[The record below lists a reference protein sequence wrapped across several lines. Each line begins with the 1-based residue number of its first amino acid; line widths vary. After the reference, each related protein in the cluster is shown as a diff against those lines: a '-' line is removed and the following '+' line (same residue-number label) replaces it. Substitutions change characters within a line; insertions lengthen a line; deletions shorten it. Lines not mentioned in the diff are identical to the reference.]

1 MRPRALLGFAG
12 LSSLFVVLVA
22 LIVLSSACA
31 GGGALR
37 RFGPAGPEDVREALA
52 AWSAAQQRADS
63 LPPSRLLYD
72 ARMGTSGLPSVP
84 GTLAVTY
91 GGNRVHTASLT
102 GPFGSRVAEYREGES
117 KGEGERKSEGERK
130 GVGVI
135 TGEDRKAFVVDPD
148 ALRSVLAGVW
158 RGAPDVPAPTIAG
171 RDGSDFLLTWSG
183 GAGASRA
190 EAVLDLPSQRLR
202 SLALSGSGGRLSIS
216 YAGEFRP
223 WPERIALKEE
233 SSGRSLSL
241 SLIATEPL
249 EGVAPPAAPASAS
262 PDNLNPNRP

>member
-1 MRPRALLGFAG
+1 MRPRALLGLAG
-12 LSSLFVVLVA
+12 LSSLFVL
-22 LIVLSSACA
+22 LTACA

-52 AWSAAQQRADS
+52 AWTSAQQRADS

-91 GGNRVHTASLT
+91 GDDRVRAASLT
-102 GPFGSRVAEYREGES
+102 GPFGSRVAEYREGE
-117 KGEGERKSEGERK
+117 GNHQ

-158 RGAPDVPAPTIAG
+158 RGAADSPAPTVAG
-171 RDGSDFLLTWSG
+171 RDGADCLLTWSG
-183 GAGASRA
+183 GGVAYRA
-190 EAVLDLPSQRLR
+190 EAVLDLSSQRLR
-202 SLALSGSGGRLSIS
+202 SLALSGAGGRLSIA

-223 WPERIALKEE
+223 WPQRIALKEE

-249 EGVAPPAAPASAS
+249 NAS
-262 PDNLNPNRP
+262 PAPGPAPSSGRP

>member
-1 MRPRALLGFAG
+1 VRPRGLLRFAG
-12 LSSLFVVLVA
+12 LSSLLFLLVA
-22 LIVLSSACA
+22 LVVLSSACA

-37 RFGPAGPEDVREALA
+37 RFGPAGPEDVREALS
-52 AWSAAQQRADS
+52 AWTWARERADS

-91 GGNRVHTASLT
+91 GGDRVRTASLT
-102 GPFGSRVAEYREGES
+102 GPFGSRVAEYGN
-117 KGEGERKSEGERK
+117 GM
-130 GVGVI
+130 I
-135 TGEDRKAFVVDPD
+135 TGDDRKAFVVDPD

-158 RGAPDVPAPTIAG
+158 RGAADVPAPTVAG
-171 RDGSDFLLTWSG
+171 RDGGDCLLTWSG
-183 GAGASRA
+183 GASAYRA
-190 EAVLDLPSQRLR
+190 EAVLDLASQRLR
-202 SLALSGSGGRLSIS
+202 SLALSGAGGRLSIS

-249 EGVAPPAAPASAS
+249 EGAAAPARAPGSAS
-262 PDNLNPNRP
+262 PGNPNPSRP

>member
-1 MRPRALLGFAG
+1 LRPRALLGFAG
-12 LSSLFVVLVA
+12 LSSLLFALVVL
-22 LIVLSSACA
+22 LTACA
-31 GGGALR
+31 GGGVLR
-37 RFGPAGPEDVREALA
+37 RFGPAGPEDVRQALA
-52 AWSAAQQRADS
+52 AWTSAQQRADS

-72 ARMGTSGLPSVP
+72 ARLGTSGLPSVP

-91 GGNRVHTASLT
+91 GGGRVRTASLT
-102 GPFGSRVAEYREGES
+102 GPFGSRVAEYREGE
-117 KGEGERKSEGERK
+117 GNHE

-158 RGAPDVPAPTIAG
+158 RGSPEVAAPTVAG
-171 RDGSDFLLTWSG
+171 RDGADCLLTWSG
-183 GAGASRA
+183 DANAYRA
-190 EAVLDLPSQRLR
+190 EAVLDIASQRLR
-202 SLALSGSGGRLSIS
+202 SLALSGMGGRLSIS

-249 EGVAPPAAPASAS
+249 EGVASPAPAPAS
-262 PDNLNPNRP
+262 PGGRP